1 MVLRSHLIAEEW
13 DFNISQDVVDAY
25 CLSSYLLR
33 TSSLVPHWGTVG
45 IFTVFF
51 IFIIIFF
58 YVGGNLCS
66 LCLYLL
72 ENFFAIPDYVL
83 CKAVR
88 ASSEQGTDYFQILL
102 PQEYCDN
109 KIRPGVLKRFSIL
122 FQGD

>member
-1 MVLRSHLIAEEW
+1 M
-13 DFNISQDVVDAY
+13 
-25 CLSSYLLR
+25 
-33 TSSLVPHWGTVG
+33 
-45 IFTVFF
+45 
-51 IFIIIFF
+51 IFF
-58 YVGGNLCS
+58 FMWEGTSAASVSICWRI
-66 LCLYLL
+66 
-72 ENFFAIPDYVL
+72 FFAIPDYVL